1 MTRESSK
8 NIDGTLTYNFYDDN
22 YVCLASVMPLAETP
36 SDTRFLVW
44 LRSGREK
51 LFPSK
56 RAAFAFVKAS
66 A

>member
-1 MTRESSK
+1 MKRESSK
-8 NIDGTLTYNFYDDN
+8 NIDGTTTYNFYNDD

-56 RAAFAFVKAS
+56 RAAFAFVKSNA
-66 A
+66 